1 MLLVYPIPVVVVT
14 IFVFLVVAGA
24 IALSLLRWW
33 SQHRDPRNGPMF
45 RSVERAIA
53 ERDRATTMAEVVIR
67 AAFADGDMKP
77 TEWAAIERMC
87 RARFGAD
94 ADLADVRSCVMAD
107 YGTGVSPRRLDRDVT
122 RVAWTLEDADRAELA
137 ALVEELASE
146 GGSIALLDG
155 YRGGSSGDP
164 GQLVDVI
171 RRALGPGRPGA

>member
-1 MLLVYPIPVVVVT
+1 MLLVYPIPVIVVT

-45 RSVERAIA
+45 RSLERAIA

-94 ADLADVRSCVMAD
+94 ADLADVRVKGHAD
-107 YGTGVSPRRLDRDVT
+107 YGSGVSPRRLDRDVLREWPGRWRT
-122 RVAWTLEDADRAELA
+122 PTAAELA

-146 GGSIALLDG
+146 GTALEHRPAHLPPVREG
-155 YRGGSSGDP
+155 HA
-164 GQLVDVI
+164 
-171 RRALGPGRPGA
+171 RRRPLPR

>member
-1 MLLVYPIPVVVVT
+1 M
-14 IFVFLVVAGA
+14 
-24 IALSLLRWW
+24 
-33 SQHRDPRNGPMF
+33 
-45 RSVERAIA
+45 
-53 ERDRATTMAEVVIR
+53 
-67 AAFADGDMKP
+67 
-77 TEWAAIERMC
+77 
-87 RARFGAD
+87 
-94 ADLADVRSCVMAD
+94 
-107 YGTGVSPRRLDRDVT
+107 SPRRLDRDVT